1 MKKTKTLT
9 VRSTDKGKLSSMK
22 KFRYLT
28 PNEREALSVLVKSLK
43 EQLQSQLINAWLF
56 GSKAKGNFNSDSDID
71 VLLILQER
79 TEEIL
84 DKIAAIHLELDLKYD
99 PNISLII
106 YSQHEYEQNEAFESP
121 FLKNIQRE
129 SIAL

>member
-1 MKKTKTLT
+1 
-9 VRSTDKGKLSSMK
+9 MK

-28 PNEREALSVLVKSLK
+28 PNEREALYVFVKSLK
-43 EQLQSQLINAWLF
+43 EQLKSQLIQVWLF